1 MILKRRQAM
10 GGKRFFIISVLVIL
24 LLTGLGLYFAQTESR
39 ILVTDEEKSN
49 MSWLQ
54 EDQLADIGGTWEF
67 FDQMLYEDIQS
78 GKPYPAATTQVPHQ
92 WDGKRLYDGRPYGY
106 ATYRTKLS
114 GLDPHRTYGIFV
126 NDEAIAYRLLV
137 NDTLILQEGTV
148 ARTKEAYVP
157 IWKIQWGTFQAD
169 HDGNAVLVMEIA
181 NFDYFKGGFWHSP
194 IVGSLEAVNEKVS
207 RKIMAETIVFA
218 STLIMGLFFFAL
230 YAKSD
235 RTSPALILGMF
246 SILVSL
252 RTLFTG
258 YRLIYSFLDAIPW
271 ELASR
276 IQYLVGY
283 LLLPVAG
290 YLVAFLSIGLLKRI
304 TLYFSHLNLAL
315 SVLIPVFT
323 PMVIYNNYIY
333 AFRYFVLVTAIL
345 AFLMLVQ
352 RIRRRAP
359 STPPIVVA
367 LGMLVLSA
375 FAELFIGDMPYVVAY
390 ATVAMIGSFII
401 IEIQNFAAVKHQK
414 ERLETEVHLD
424 RLTGVQNRLALEK
437 LLADKGL
444 EVRKNHD
451 WHVLFADVDRFK
463 QINDTLGHPVGDL
476 VLQEVG
482 RVLREAVRDSDQVY
496 RYGGDEFVVLAEMK
510 DHQSDTELILRIHDM
525 LRQPIQAEG
534 EIIQVSLSI
543 GSTLYDPEKETLKDA
558 ILRSDDAM
566 YQVKQNRK

>member
-1 MILKRRQAM
+1 MS
-10 GGKRFFIISVLVIL
+10 GKRFFIMSVLVIL
-24 LLTGLGLYFAQTESR
+24 LLTGLGLYFAQTQSR
-39 ILVTDEEKSN
+39 ILVTDAEKSD

-126 NDEAIAYRLLV
+126 QDEAIAYRLLV

-181 NFDYFKGGFWHSP
+181 NLDYFKGGFWHSP
-194 IVGSLEAVNEKVS
+194 IVGSPEAVNEKVS

-235 RTSPALILGMF
+235 KTSPALILGMF

-258 YRLIYSFLDAIPW
+258 YRLIYSFIGAIPW
-271 ELASR
+271 ELSNR

-290 YLVAFLSIGLLKRI
+290 YLVAFLSVGLLKRI
-304 TLYFSHLNLAL
+304 ALYFSHLNLAL

-323 PMVIYNNYIY
+323 PIVIYNNYIY

-345 AFLMLVQ
+345 AFLMLAQ
-352 RIRRRAP
+352 RIKMRAP
-359 STPPIVVA
+359 STPPIAVA

-375 FAELFIGDMPYVVAY
+375 VAELFLGGIPYVVAY
-390 ATVAMIGSFII
+390 ATVAMIGIFIT

-414 ERLETEVHLD
+414 EQLETEVHVD
-424 RLTGVQNRLALEK
+424 QLTGVQNRLALEK
-437 LLADKGL
+437 LLNGNGL
-444 EVRKNHD
+444 EVRKHHS
-451 WHVLFADVDRFK
+451 WHVLFMDVDDFK
-463 QINDTLGHPVGDL
+463 QINDNLGHSAGDM
-476 VLQEVG
+476 VLKEVG
-482 RVLREAVRDSDQVY
+482 RVLRQVMRDSDQIY
-496 RYGGDEFVVLAEMK
+496 RYGGDEFVIFAEMK
-510 DHQSDTELILRIHDM
+510 EGQSAEELIRRIQTM
-525 LRQPIQAEG
+525 MRKPVEANGNQ
-534 EIIQVSLSI
+534 IQVNLSI
-543 GSTLYDPEKETLKDA
+543 GSVLHDPSIETLKNA

-566 YQVKQNRK
+566 YQVKQNRKGEME